1 MVTGVNNMLVSM
13 TGAQSSGKTTLLNYF
28 NNETTFKETHRTWN
42 VVPEVTRKLKR
53 NGFKIND
60 DHDNYTDTQ
69 IAILVDHLNNIFSYS
84 ANQDMS
90 TILDRCII
98 DGYIYTRYF
107 RMEGKVNEF
116 TDLMFSKMLNRYI
129 KKYDRIFY
137 ASPYDVSL
145 IHDGERSTSESF
157 RNKIIKLYEELILGK
172 YPNVFVLE
180 GSIEKR
186 YNSMIEIIEDDKALQ
201 QKHK

>member
-1 MVTGVNNMLVSM
+1 MLVSM
-13 TGAQSSGKTTLLNYF
+13 TGAQSSGKTTLVNYF
-28 NNETTFKETHRTWN
+28 NSEATFKETHRTWHI
-42 VVPEVTRKLKR
+42 VPEVTRKLKR

-84 ANQDMS
+84 TNEDMN

-137 ASPYDVSL
+137 TSPYDVSL

-201 QKHK
+201 QKHKQASR